1 MAVKAI
7 ARGVRMSP
15 RKVGVVA
22 GLVRG
27 RTVADALTILEHTP
41 RRSALDVKKT
51 ILSARA
57 NAEHNHGLKP
67 DTLNIIA
74 ITVTP
79 GPRLKRF
86 RPAAHGR
93 ALPFMRRTSH
103 ITVIVDGEERVLV
116 ASPTKGL
123 LAHDVSKSL
132 VGFDLPVDASWR
144 RSVACWFGNFL
155 ENGLI
160 LNECISAR
168 CILFTLPERKRAR
181 DDGRSQVGK
190 RVKVEIV

>member
-1 MAVKAI
+1 
-7 ARGVRMSP
+7 MSP

-41 RRSALDVKKT
+41 RRSALAVKKT
-51 ILSARA
+51 ILSAQA

-67 DTLNIIA
+67 DTLNIVA

-103 ITVIVDGEERVLV
+103 ITVIVDGEARGAKKAV
-116 ASPTKGL
+116 AANKE
-123 LAHDVSKSL
+123 AK
-132 VGFDLPVDASWR
+132 
-144 RSVACWFGNFL
+144 
-155 ENGLI
+155 
-160 LNECISAR
+160 
-168 CILFTLPERKRAR
+168 
-181 DDGRSQVGK
+181 
-190 RVKVEIV
+190 